1 MGGLRRS
8 LDFGPI
14 FGAWEADFG
23 RTYVLG
29 ADPAK
34 LAIRDALEPLWS
46 WGRDRFDTDPDITGG
61 RLYAAVVERAAE
73 LGWEFGAAI
82 AGHLVGEFPH
92 KRISGTEVDTYITEG
107 SDLPMRRPDP
117 TGRACHWIL
126 EIHLV
131 DRAGGSAGSSNS
143 FSMCGRRTD
152 PHDDYSRNM
161 VRHRA
166 YRLRWPPRCRLTRNG

>member
-117 TGRACHWIL
+117 TGRACH
-126 EIHLV
+126 
-131 DRAGGSAGSSNS
+131 
-143 FSMCGRRTD
+143 
-152 PHDDYSRNM
+152 
-161 VRHRA
+161 
-166 YRLRWPPRCRLTRNG
+166 